1 MPDEEFLGSIRT
13 VPASERHRDTAGAIT
28 QCRRGGTDM
37 LGRCDQNIALRV
49 QKKKKKVVL
58 VFFKHV
64 FWQCFYANLKG
75 DTLTF
80 RELLKKSY
88 IKLVLQPVDCFGC
101 SSWSRRIWA
110 GGTGLFC
117 AGLNWW
123 ERHWDC
129 F

>member
-1 MPDEEFLGSIRT
+1 
-13 VPASERHRDTAGAIT
+13 
-28 QCRRGGTDM
+28 M

-49 QKKKKKVVL
+49 QKEKKKVVL
-58 VFFKHV
+58 VFFKHL

-80 RELLKKSY
+80 RELLEKSY

-101 SSWSRRIWA
+101 SSLSRRIWA
-110 GGTGLFC
+110 GGTGVFC

-129 F
+129 VSESCSSPTCPVKRT